1 MNAHTRNRR
10 FSFARRSAGF
20 TLIEVMIAILILA
33 IGLLGFALLQTM
45 NVRFTQSA
53 NQRTQV
59 TNLASDLL
67 DKMRAN
73 RLSAAQ
79 YTGATFVAG
88 SRAVAPCGRPTNTV
102 SVAQNIDR
110 WQCQVVKSL
119 GQSAGATVT
128 YANGVAVVTI
138 VWGDERWS
146 TTGNPDTIL
155 AVSTRL

>member
-1 MNAHTRNRR
+1 MKAHTRNRR
-10 FSFARRSAGF
+10 LSFTHHPAGF

-73 RLSAAQ
+73 RLSAVQ
-79 YTGATFVAG
+79 YTGATFAAG
-88 SRAVAPCGRPTNTV
+88 SRAVAPCVRPINTV

-119 GQSAGATVT
+119 GGNAGATVT
-128 YANGVAVVTI
+128 YANGVADVTI
-138 VWGDERWS
+138 VWGDQRWDVA
-146 TTGNPDTIL
+146 NPNTQL
-155 AVSTRL
+155 SVRTRL